1 MKETKQIRNI
11 QNFKPSDLS
20 GNEIEVPELSKL
32 LGNALYFGASDISVC
47 DIAKKI
53 YNQED
58 FEVTEQLIAS
68 IPNLQKTLAPWLISQ
83 FEDWLK

>member
-1 MKETKQIRNI
+1 MGETKQIRNI
-11 QNFKPSDLS
+11 VDFKPSDLS
-20 GNEIEVPELSKL
+20 GNEIEVPELNKL

-58 FEVTEQLIAS
+58 FEVTVQLTAS
-68 IPNLQKTLAPWLISQ
+68 LQNLQKSIAPWLISQ
-83 FEDWLK
+83 FEYWLK